1 MLRRLW
7 LRKEDPERKV
17 SRIVVAAPQ
26 VRWRSPPLHSRL
38 VTDELPRRR
47 RYVVLSEGAFGGL
60 ASKTAMGVIRYGRDE
75 VVAVLDSRQAGRS
88 VREWLGDAYEIPIVA
103 DLADA
108 LARRPDT
115 LLIGIAPQGGRIPPD
130 WRRTILS
137 AIDAGLDVVSG
148 LHEFISDDPEFAT
161 AARTV
166 GVELVDHRK
175 PPDFQGVSSGR
186 QHRAGTKVILTVGTD
201 CAIGKMS
208 VALELRRAA
217 AQAGLRAVFV
227 ATGQTGIM
235 IEGWGAPVDRLVSD
249 FLAGTVEWLVERA
262 ERMGD
267 WIFVEGQGSLD
278 HPAYSAV
285 TLGLLH
291 GATPDAMILAHQ
303 PGRIEHHGWEGR
315 AGPGLKPLVPFI
327 RLHEEVAA
335 LVRPSRVA
343 AVALDTHELTEPQSR
358 AAIARV
364 GQETGLTT
372 DDPVRYGGARLME
385 ALTEMLR

>member
-1 MLRRLW
+1 M
-7 LRKEDPERKV
+7 
-17 SRIVVAAPQ
+17 I
-26 VRWRSPPLHSRL
+26 
-38 VTDELPRRR
+38 
-47 RYVVLSEGAFGGL
+47 LSEGAFGGL

-75 VVAVLDSRQAGRS
+75 VVAVLDSMQAGRS
-88 VREWLGDAYEIPIVA
+88 VREWLGEAYEIPIVA
-103 DLADA
+103 DLTDA
-108 LARRPDT
+108 LSHRPDT

-148 LHEFISDDPEFAT
+148 LHEFIGDDPEFAT
-161 AARTV
+161 AALTR

-186 QHRAGTKVILTVGTD
+186 EHRRGTKVILTVGTD

-315 AGPGLKPLVPFI
+315 DAPGLKSLVPFI
-327 RLHEEVAA
+327 RLHEEMAA

-343 AVALDTHELTEPQSR
+343 AVALDTHELNESDSR
-358 AAIARV
+358 AEVARV
-364 GQETGLTT
+364 AEETGLTT
-372 DDPVRYGGARLME
+372 DDPVRYGGERLME
-385 ALTEMLR
+385 ALTDILC